1 MTSLQIISPINDA
14 RFERLKPVTFTGK
27 VNSGIVTVEHTADD
41 KYSLGNNQVKADG
54 SWSITYS
61 GFTNPGKRKITAFG
75 YDQANHEEETSIIIY
90 VADSSDYTKTI
101 YGGLVLDDYKK
112 LKHTNSLPTDH
123 RLTDAEGCRLF
134 EQGILP
140 ILQSKE
146 TFMEATEEGR
156 NKLKELVKQDPET
169 SIAKYPCAYSASCV
183 MKYLAEELGLATVKA
198 LFQDPC
204 LIDNVQVTGVEKKLR
219 RLGFLY
225 FLKEDYLAPRGAI
238 GARAPRWKYQGTENG
253 SGHIYFITKDGAK
266 RTQFPNPGQENE
278 PAETGINGPKWQ
290 IKDLHA
296 ENLDFFD
303 HVGRIGFADGI
314 GMDDGQNRIVQ
325 IEPWLQ
331 FLFQFFCAV
340 CWGVER
346 FDVLWIYLP
355 DQNAD
360 RGNIDIFD
368 PVAENP
374 DGRAACPDFH
384 TGNRTK
390 QRQDAGC
397 IRSQGVRDI
406 QKANLWTKAL
416 GF

>member
-27 VNSGIVTVEHTADD
+27 VDPGIVTVKLKADD
-41 KYSLGNNQVKADG
+41 QHPLGNNQVKADG

-101 YGGLVLDDYKK
+101 YGGLVLDAYKN
-112 LKHTNSLPTDH
+112 LQHTQSLPTDH

-140 ILQSKE
+140 ILQSKT

-156 NKLKELVKQDPET
+156 NKLKELVEPDPET
-169 SIAKYPCAYSASCV
+169 SIANHPCAYSVSCV
-183 MKYLAEELGLATVKA
+183 MKYLAEKLGLATVKA
-198 LFQDPC
+198 LFKDPFSTEN
-204 LIDNVQVTGVEKKLR
+204 IRVTGVEKKLR

-225 FLKEDYLAPRGAI
+225 FLKKDYLAPRGAI
-238 GARAPRWKYQGTENG
+238 GARWPRNNQDQ
-253 SGHIYFITKDGAK
+253 SGHIYYITKDGAK

-303 HVGRIGFADGI
+303 HVYIQWENGYTEGFWLPPGI
-314 GMDDGQNRIVQ
+314 Y
-325 IEPWLQ
+325 PLK
-331 FLFQFFCAV
+331 
-340 CWGVER
+340 R
-346 FDVLWIYLP
+346 F
-355 DQNAD
+355 
-360 RGNIDIFD
+360 
-368 PVAENP
+368 
-374 DGRAACPDFH
+374 
-384 TGNRTK
+384 
-390 QRQDAGC
+390 
-397 IRSQGVRDI
+397 
-406 QKANLWTKAL
+406 
-416 GF
+416 

>member
-27 VNSGIVTVEHTADD
+27 VNSGIVTVELKADD

-101 YGGLVLDDYKK
+101 YGGLVLDAYKN
-112 LKHTNSLPTDH
+112 LQHTQSLPTDH

-140 ILQSKE
+140 ILQSKT

-156 NKLKELVKQDPET
+156 NKLNELVEQDPET
-169 SIAKYPCAYSASCV
+169 SIAKYPCAYSVSCV
-183 MKYLAEELGLATVKA
+183 MKYLAEKLGLATVKA
-198 LFQDPC
+198 LFKDPFSTEN
-204 LIDNVQVTGVEKKLR
+204 IRVTGVETKLR
-219 RLGFLY
+219 RLGFL
-225 FLKEDYLAPRGAI
+225 FFFKKDYLAPRGAI
-238 GARAPRWKYQGTENG
+238 GARWPRNNQDQ

-296 ENLDFFD
+296 ENLHFFD
-303 HVGRIGFADGI
+303 HVYMQEKEGYTEGFWLPPGI
-314 GMDDGQNRIVQ
+314 YPLKR
-325 IEPWLQ
+325 
-331 FLFQFFCAV
+331 
-340 CWGVER
+340 
-346 FDVLWIYLP
+346 
-355 DQNAD
+355 
-360 RGNIDIFD
+360 
-368 PVAENP
+368 
-374 DGRAACPDFH
+374 
-384 TGNRTK
+384 
-390 QRQDAGC
+390 
-397 IRSQGVRDI
+397 
-406 QKANLWTKAL
+406 
-416 GF
+416 

>member
-14 RFERLKPVTFTGK
+14 RFECLKPVTFTGK
-27 VNSGIVTVEHTADD
+27 VNSGIVTVELTADD

-101 YGGLVLDDYKK
+101 YGGLVLDAYKK
-112 LKHTNSLPTDH
+112 LEHTQSLPTDH
-123 RLTDAEGCRLF
+123 KLSDAEGCRLF

-140 ILQSKE
+140 ILQSKT
-146 TFMEATEEGR
+146 TFMKATEEGR
-156 NKLKELVKQDPET
+156 NKLNELVEQNKDQYHIDD
-169 SIAKYPCAYSASCV
+169 APCAYSVSCV
-183 MKYLAEELGLATVKA
+183 MKYLAEKLGLATVKA

-238 GARAPRWKYQGTENG
+238 GARWPRKNKDKSNE
-253 SGHIYFITKDGAK
+253 SGHIYFITKDGEK
-266 RTQFPNPGQENE
+266 RTQFPNPENYWDDQQGRH
-278 PAETGINGPKWQ
+278 ETGINGPKWQ

-303 HVGRIGFADGI
+303 HVFMQWENGYTEGFWLPPGI
-314 GMDDGQNRIVQ
+314 YPLNRG
-325 IEPWLQ
+325 
-331 FLFQFFCAV
+331 F
-340 CWGVER
+340 
-346 FDVLWIYLP
+346 
-355 DQNAD
+355 
-360 RGNIDIFD
+360 
-368 PVAENP
+368 
-374 DGRAACPDFH
+374 
-384 TGNRTK
+384 
-390 QRQDAGC
+390 
-397 IRSQGVRDI
+397 
-406 QKANLWTKAL
+406 NLSNL
-416 GF
+416 

>member
-27 VNSGIVTVEHTADD
+27 VNSGIVTVELKADD

-101 YGGLVLDDYKK
+101 YGGLVLDAYKN
-112 LKHTNSLPTDH
+112 LQHTQSLPTDH

-140 ILQSKE
+140 ILQSKT
-146 TFMEATEEGR
+146 TFMKATEEGR
-156 NKLKELVKQDPET
+156 NKLNELVEQNKDQYG
-169 SIAKYPCAYSASCV
+169 IHHAPCAYSVSCV
-183 MKYLAEELGLATVKA
+183 MKYLAEKLGLATVKA

-238 GARAPRWKYQGTENG
+238 GARWPRNNQDQ

-296 ENLDFFD
+296 ENLHFFD
-303 HVGRIGFADGI
+303 HVYMQEKEGYTEGFWLPPGI
-314 GMDDGQNRIVQ
+314 YPLKR
-325 IEPWLQ
+325 
-331 FLFQFFCAV
+331 
-340 CWGVER
+340 
-346 FDVLWIYLP
+346 
-355 DQNAD
+355 
-360 RGNIDIFD
+360 
-368 PVAENP
+368 
-374 DGRAACPDFH
+374 
-384 TGNRTK
+384 
-390 QRQDAGC
+390 
-397 IRSQGVRDI
+397 
-406 QKANLWTKAL
+406 
-416 GF
+416 

>member
-14 RFERLKPVTFTGK
+14 RFECLKPVTFTGK
-27 VNSGIVTVEHTADD
+27 VNSGIVTVELKADD
-41 KYSLGNNQVKADG
+41 KYSLGNNQVKTDG

-101 YGGLVLDDYKK
+101 YGGLVLDAYKK
-112 LKHTNSLPTDH
+112 LQHTQSLPTDH
-123 RLTDAEGCRLF
+123 KLTDAEGCRLF

-146 TFMEATEEGR
+146 TFMEATEEGHKKLEKLVAQ
-156 NKLKELVKQDPET
+156 NKD
-169 SIAKYPCAYSASCV
+169 KYGIHHAPCAYSVSCV
-183 MKYLAEELGLATVKA
+183 MKYLAEKLGLATVKA

-225 FLKEDYLAPRGAI
+225 FLKKDYLAPRGAI
-238 GARAPRWKYQGTENG
+238 GARWPRNNQDQ
-253 SGHIYFITKDGAK
+253 SDHIYYITKDGAK

-303 HVGRIGFADGI
+303 HVFMQWENGYTEGFWLPPGI
-314 GMDDGQNRIVQ
+314 YPLKR
-325 IEPWLQ
+325 
-331 FLFQFFCAV
+331 
-340 CWGVER
+340 
-346 FDVLWIYLP
+346 
-355 DQNAD
+355 
-360 RGNIDIFD
+360 
-368 PVAENP
+368 
-374 DGRAACPDFH
+374 
-384 TGNRTK
+384 
-390 QRQDAGC
+390 
-397 IRSQGVRDI
+397 
-406 QKANLWTKAL
+406 
-416 GF
+416 

>member
-1 MTSLQIISPINDA
+1 MTSLQIINPTDQA

-27 VNSGIVTVEHTADD
+27 VDSEMVTVELKADD
-41 KYSLGNNQVKADG
+41 KYLLGSGQVKTDG

-90 VADSSDYTKTI
+90 VADPSPLMDYTKTI
-101 YGGLVLDDYKK
+101 HNGLVLDAYKK
-112 LKHTNSLPTDH
+112 LQHTQSLPTDH
-123 RLTDAEGCRLF
+123 KLTDAEGCRLF

-156 NKLKELVKQDPET
+156 NKLNELVEQNKDQY
-169 SIAKYPCAYSASCV
+169 SIDRAPCAYSVSCV
-183 MKYLAEELGLATVKA
+183 MKYLAEKLGLATVKA

-303 HVGRIGFADGI
+303 HVFIQWENGYTEGFWLPPGI
-314 GMDDGQNRIVQ
+314 YPLKR
-325 IEPWLQ
+325 
-331 FLFQFFCAV
+331 
-340 CWGVER
+340 
-346 FDVLWIYLP
+346 
-355 DQNAD
+355 
-360 RGNIDIFD
+360 
-368 PVAENP
+368 
-374 DGRAACPDFH
+374 
-384 TGNRTK
+384 
-390 QRQDAGC
+390 
-397 IRSQGVRDI
+397 
-406 QKANLWTKAL
+406 
-416 GF
+416 

>member
-1 MTSLQIISPINDA
+1 MTSLQIINPTDQA

-27 VNSGIVTVEHTADD
+27 VDSEMVTVELKADD
-41 KYSLGNNQVKADG
+41 KYPLGSGQVKTDG

-90 VADSSDYTKTI
+90 VADPSPLMDYTKTI
-101 YGGLVLDDYKK
+101 HNGLVLDAYKK
-112 LKHTNSLPTDH
+112 LQHTQSLPTDH
-123 RLTDAEGCRLF
+123 KLTDAEGCRLF

-156 NKLKELVKQDPET
+156 NKLNELVEQNKDQY
-169 SIAKYPCAYSASCV
+169 SIDRAPCAYSVSCV
-183 MKYLAEELGLATVKA
+183 MKYLAEKLGLATVKA

-303 HVGRIGFADGI
+303 HVYIQWENGYTEGFWLPPGI
-314 GMDDGQNRIVQ
+314 YPLKR
-325 IEPWLQ
+325 
-331 FLFQFFCAV
+331 
-340 CWGVER
+340 
-346 FDVLWIYLP
+346 
-355 DQNAD
+355 
-360 RGNIDIFD
+360 
-368 PVAENP
+368 
-374 DGRAACPDFH
+374 
-384 TGNRTK
+384 
-390 QRQDAGC
+390 
-397 IRSQGVRDI
+397 
-406 QKANLWTKAL
+406 
-416 GF
+416 